1 MAKFDLIPIMDSE
14 EEIQHWFLPKHDIVT
29 TYVVEDPSTHQ
40 VTDFISFYNLPSSVV
55 NHPIHKTLKAS
66 YSFYNVSN
74 QIPLKDLYYD
84 ALIIAKKGG
93 ADVFNALDIM
103 DNGPVFEDLKFGIG
117 DGNLHYYLYNWKC
130 PEIDSSKI
138 GLVLQ

>member
-1 MAKFDLIPIMDSE
+1 
-14 EEIQHWFLPKHDIVT
+14 
-29 TYVVEDPSTHQ
+29 

-130 PEIDSSKI
+130 PEIDSSKVI
-138 GLVLQ
+138 IIIEELIKVNDDFVFRLDLSFSKCLFHEDYYYYYYYT